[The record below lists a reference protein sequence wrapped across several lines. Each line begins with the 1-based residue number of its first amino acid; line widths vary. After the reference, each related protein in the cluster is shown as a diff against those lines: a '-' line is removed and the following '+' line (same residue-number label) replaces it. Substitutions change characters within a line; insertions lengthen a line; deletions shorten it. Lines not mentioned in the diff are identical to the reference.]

1 MANART
7 RFDNIMDYMI
17 RANEVVGAPLFG
29 RPAGLYRGEAFVVFH
44 GDGLGV
50 RLRGR
55 ARLQALALAGTKFW
69 DPMGRDVPNMD
80 WVSIPVAHFLR
91 WDRFAIDA
99 LHQAKAGPPRPV
111 AAKVE
116 GPPPKPPA
124 ATRWADNIKSL
135 LAKIESLSLTPQAAQ
150 AEKPR
155 SRLDF

>member
-1 MANART
+1 MANARN
-7 RFDNIMDYMI
+7 RFDTIMDYMV
-17 RANEVVGAPLFG
+17 RAHEVVGAPLFG
-29 RPAGLYRGEAFVVFH
+29 RPAGLFHGEAFMVFH
-44 GDGLGV
+44 NDGMAF

-69 DPMGRDVPNMD
+69 DPMGRDVPNME

-99 LHQAKAGPPRPV
+99 LHHVKAGPPRPV

-135 LAKIESLSLTPQAAQ
+135 LAKIETLTLAAQPVQ

-155 SRLDF
+155 SRFDF